1 MLAYWKIRPRL
12 LSVPGVANV
21 AIWGERLKMLQVQ
34 VDPERLEQ
42 LGLTLDHVMEK
53 TSDALEVGLLRY
65 AGGAHIGTGGFFD
78 TAGPRPSFPSYFL
91 SPAPGTFFPMPLFQ
105 PKWKTMVLRGGGPPR
120 LGAPG

>member
-53 TSDALEVGLLRY
+53 TSDALGVGLLRY
-65 AGGAHIGTGGFFD
+65 AGGAHIGTGGFFVIFRVCLLCLIILLS
-78 TAGPRPSFPSYFL
+78 TAL
-91 SPAPGTFFPMPLFQ
+91 GTSAQDCPIPPL
-105 PKWKTMVLRGGGPPR
+105 
-120 LGAPG
+120 

>member
-1 MLAYWKIRPRL
+1 MIRRPPRSTL
-12 LSVPGVANV
+12 FPYTTLFRS
-21 AIWGERLKMLQVQ
+21 RLKMLQVQ

-78 TAGPRPSFPSYFL
+78 TARPRFSVHHIFS
-91 SPAPGTFFPMPLFQ
+91 GTQ
-105 PKWKTMVLRGGGPPR
+105 PETLALLPPCHR
-120 LGAPG
+120 KGKQLGL

>member
-65 AGGAHIGTGGFFD
+65 AGGAHIGTGGFFLSFRPPLSLPPISSGPKPANPFS
-78 TAGPRPSFPSYFL
+78 TAPSESERAAL
-91 SPAPGTFFPMPLFQ
+91 
-105 PKWKTMVLRGGGPPR
+105 
-120 LGAPG
+120 